1 MDTPLGVH
9 APAGWA
15 SPWAPGRVG
24 IDALLWA
31 SVVGILGSRASPRR
45 HVGGHRCHSV
55 WAGPCPPPSVV
66 VGTAMPSLSVVSWAL
81 GRHVG
86 IDALRSGPAPMPSPL
101 GRRGHGIDAL
111 PFGRRGLG
119 IDALSRRWASM
130 PFGLGR
136 PDALPPRSSW
146 VGIVTP
152 LRSVGIDALRGGI
165 PPRSSGH
172 RPRRVGMWTSMP
184 FRSSWASSVVM
195 GTGLPLGRRPPRPW
209 ASMPS
214 VIFGPRSGGARRPPF
229 LGLSSPRPFAPWL
242 PPLSIVSGSLVV
254 VGVGREADFSP
265 SHPTQI
271 FEFPTKGSSYFVQC
285 QLLGMSTFAGSS
297 EWVLVFG
304 VKRRAGREGGRDG
317 RTDGRTD
324 KIDRQTDR
332 YTDRQTDRQT
342 DHTRPDQTRP

>member
-45 HVGGHRCHSV
+45 HVGGHRCPSV

-195 GTGLPLGRRPPRPW
+195 GTGLPSVVVRLVPGHRCPQSSSVPGQGAPVVPLSSACRRP
-209 ASMPS
+209 APS
-214 VIFGPRSGGARRPPF
+214 RIG
-229 LGLSSPRPFAPWL
+229 SPHC
-242 PPLSIVSGSLVV
+242 PLSRARLLWLGVRRIFRPLTQHKFSSFPLKAVVISCSANCLARAFSRGLQSGSW
-254 VGVGREADFSP
+254 
-265 SHPTQI
+265 
-271 FEFPTKGSSYFVQC
+271 C
-285 QLLGMSTFAGSS
+285 S
-297 EWVLVFG
+297 E
-304 VKRRAGREGGRDG
+304 
-317 RTDGRTD
+317 
-324 KIDRQTDR
+324 
-332 YTDRQTDRQT
+332 
-342 DHTRPDQTRP
+342 